1 MSALQPSRIVLH
13 CGIHKTGS
21 TYLQRNLQSNHAL
34 LLQHGILY
42 LGPNTIKKQCR
53 ELWSFLQ
60 WGQWNR
66 PPSAKLREKTLQ
78 TLVDL
83 AGDHPANIHTILIS
97 FESIFGTLRT
107 GLIKAGQKRKKPAN
121 GENKR
126 GLYRYARA
134 RTKRLII
141 GLEQA
146 LSTEGIEWTILFA
159 TRESSS
165 FARSCY
171 TQLIKEGHDLSA
183 IPIENFVQS
192 ADFDSINPEELEAS
206 LNRLKQK
213 RRVTIDRFCYEDTIS
228 ASDPTRLLWAVLE
241 RALPQQARELR
252 GALTAD
258 TENPNLQRL
267 PNPGLSERGLELA
280 TQARP
285 LFNKREWKLFR
296 KFLEKNFT
304 KTA

>member
-1 MSALQPSRIVLH
+1 MSALQPSHIVLH

-21 TYLQRNLQSNHAL
+21 TYLQRNLQSNRAL
-34 LLQHGILY
+34 LLDHGILY
-42 LGPNTIKKQCR
+42 LGPTTIKKQCR

-60 WGQWNR
+60 WGLWSR
-66 PPSAKLREKTLQ
+66 PPSAQLRGQTRKTL
-78 TLVDL
+78 LGL
-83 AGDHPANIHTILIS
+83 AGDKPSNIHTILIS

-107 GLIKAGQKRKKPAN
+107 GLIKGGQQPKKPAN

-146 LSTEGIEWTILFA
+146 LSIEDIEWTILFA
-159 TRESSS
+159 SREPSS

-183 IPIENFVQS
+183 TPIDDFCQS
-192 ADFDSINPEELEAS
+192 ADFSSIDPDELQTS
-206 LNRLKQK
+206 LSRLTQK
-213 RRVTIDRFCYEDTIS
+213 RRVTINRFRYEDTIS
-228 ASDPTRLLWAVLE
+228 ATDSTRVLWAVLE

-252 GALTAD
+252 GALEAD
-258 TENPNLQRL
+258 TDNPNLQRS

-280 TQARP
+280 AQARP

-304 KTA
+304 KTS

>member
-21 TYLQRNLQSNHAL
+21 TYLQRNLQSNRYL
-34 LLQHGILY
+34 LLKHGILY
-42 LGPNTIKKQCR
+42 LGPTTLKKQCC

-60 WGQWNR
+60 WGQLNR
-66 PPSAKLREKTLQ
+66 PPSTKFREKTLQ
-78 TLVDL
+78 TLL
-83 AGDHPANIHTILIS
+83 SLSGDNPTNIHTIFIS

-107 GLIKAGQKRKKPAN
+107 GLIKAEKTQKMPAN

-126 GLYRYARA
+126 GLYRYARK

-146 LSTEGIEWTILFA
+146 LSIQNIEWTILFA
-159 TRESSS
+159 TRESNS

-183 IPIENFVQS
+183 IPIEDFAQS
-192 ADFDSINPEELEAS
+192 TAFSSMDPDKLQAS
-206 LNRLKQK
+206 LSPLQQK
-213 RRVTIDRFCYEDTIS
+213 RRLSIVRFRYEDTIS
-228 ASDPTRLLWAVLE
+228 ATDPTRVLWTVLE
-241 RALPQQARELR
+241 RALPEQVRQLQ
-252 GALTAD
+252 GVLKAD
-258 TENPNLQRL
+258 TDNKNLQRL
-267 PNPGLSERGLELA
+267 TNPGLSKRGLELA

-285 LFNKREWKLFR
+285 RQHLQA
-296 KFLEKNFT
+296 T
-304 KTA
+304 I